1 VTTRRGHGD
10 GGLHWDESRKRWI
23 ATITTGYDAR
33 GKRITRKASGKTK
46 TEAKLKLKEILHD
59 HEDGLTVAPGGYTV
73 ADAVRD
79 WLQFGLSG
87 RDEQTVTTLT
97 SLANNHVIPAL
108 GARQLRELSADDV
121 DKWLERESKGLGTQS
136 LEAVKSILKRAVT
149 RAQARDKVKRN
160 VVLLCE
166 TPKGRPGRLSKALT
180 LEQAEEV
187 LAADDGTA
195 MHSYIVVSLL
205 TGARTEEIRG
215 LRWDHVVAFDEERQA
230 WIPVPEA
237 GWNHKK
243 FAIYVWRSVRAGGD
257 TKTKKSRRSLAL
269 PKRAVDALR
278 ALWEACPPG
287 GRGSG
292 LVYSAAD
299 GTELDKDTVRRA
311 FRRVLAR
318 TSLDPKQWAP
328 REMRHSFVSLLDD
341 ANVPIEKIS
350 RLVGHADTTTTE
362 PVDRFQIRP
371 VIQDGAT
378 AMDEIFPGDDEEEG
392 QGNGSD
398 PEER

>member
-1 VTTRRGHGD
+1 VTARRSRGD
-10 GGLHWDESRKRWI
+10 GGLHWDGSRKRWI
-23 ATITTGYDAR
+23 ATITVGYDAR
-33 GKRITRKASGKTK
+33 GKRVTRKASGKTK
-46 TEAKLKLKEILHD
+46 TEAKLKLREILRD

-73 ADAVRD
+73 GDAVRD

-87 RDEQTVTTLT
+87 RDEQTVKTLT
-97 SLANNHVIPAL
+97 SLAENHVIPGL

-121 DKWLERESKGLGTQS
+121 DRWLAKESKSLSTRS
-136 LEAVKSILKRAVT
+136 LESVKSILKRAVT

-166 TPKGRPGRLSKALT
+166 TPKGKSGRPSKALT
-180 LEQAEEV
+180 LDQAEEV
-187 LAADDGTA
+187 LAADDGTP
-195 MHSYIVVSLL
+195 MHAYIVVSLL
-205 TGARTEEIRG
+205 TGARTEEMRG
-215 LRWDHVVAFDEERQA
+215 LRWDHVVAFDEQRQA

-237 GWNHKK
+237 GWSHKK
-243 FAIYVWRSVRAGGD
+243 FAIYVWRSVRVGGD

-269 PKRAVDALR
+269 PKRATDALR
-278 ALWEACPPG
+278 TLWDVSPPG
-287 GRGSG
+287 RRGSG
-292 LVYSAAD
+292 LVFSADD
-299 GTELDKDTVRRA
+299 GKELDKDTVRRA
-311 FRRVLAR
+311 FRRALLR

-362 PVDRFQIRP
+362 TVYRFQIRP

-378 AMDEIFPGDDEEEG
+378 AMDEIFPDDDGGAARWAE
-392 QGNGSD
+392 
-398 PEER
+398 P